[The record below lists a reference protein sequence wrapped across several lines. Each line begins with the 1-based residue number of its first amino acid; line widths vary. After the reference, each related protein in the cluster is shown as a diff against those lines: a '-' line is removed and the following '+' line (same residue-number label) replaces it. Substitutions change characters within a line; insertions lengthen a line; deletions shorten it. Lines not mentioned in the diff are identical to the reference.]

1 MLWNLLEDKTLC
13 DGFDPERQQYTS
25 RGHLAQLI
33 GFFGHPPKA
42 LLDQGQLTTRWF
54 EPDGVFKRQNLIP
67 QGTTLADSVTNME
80 GEDKRLFLKFV
91 HRMLQWLP
99 ENRSTAKELLADPW
113 LHWFP

>member
-1 MLWNLLEDKTLC
+1 MEPWFDGKIKKFAAGEAELMSMRGQLWNLLEDKTLC

-54 EPDGVFKRQNLIP
+54 EPDGK
-67 QGTTLADSVTNME
+67 S
-80 GEDKRLFLKFV
+80 
-91 HRMLQWLP
+91 H
-99 ENRSTAKELLADPW
+99 
-113 LHWFP
+113 